1 MILRDIEDLR
11 LLRGNFAITIGTF
24 DGVHLG
30 HKKILSTL
38 KTQAKMDGLSTLVVT
53 FTNHPKE
60 VITGEKVIPIITT
73 DEKLERIEEE
83 GIDVVVALAFTN
95 EIRHKSQSDFLDYLG
110 VSIKKLIIGY
120 DFKFGYK
127 GEVFEGD
134 SVSTIN
140 VEPLYLDGSIVSS
153 TKIREFMTQGEME
166 KLCAYLGRPYRH
178 SGKVIHGKK
187 IGKSL
192 GFPTT
197 NVTINDSVYSLR
209 SGVYI
214 TRTFLIDEVFQ
225 SVTNIGRIPTFTGRP
240 FSVETY
246 ILDFKRSIYGQEVR
260 LEFLHYLRS
269 EQKFESIEILVK
281 QIKKDVEDT
290 KAYFL
295 AHPQERI

>member
-1 MILRDIEDLR
+1 MILRNIEELR
-11 LLRGNFAITIGTF
+11 CLKEDFALTIGTF

-30 HKKILSTL
+30 HKKVLSAL
-38 KTQAKMDGLSTLVVT
+38 KNQAKENGLSTLVIT

-60 VITGEKVIPIITT
+60 LITGEKVIPIITM
-73 DEKLERIEEE
+73 DEKLDNIEKE
-83 GIDVVVALAFTN
+83 GIDVILALAFSD
-95 EIRHKSQSDFLDYLG
+95 EIRQKSQKEFLDYLG

-120 DFKFGYK
+120 DFKFGFK
-127 GEVFEGD
+127 GKVYEED
-134 SVSTIN
+134 SLSTIK
-140 VEPLYLDGSIVSS
+140 VEPLYLNDFIVSS

-166 KLCAYLGRPYRH
+166 KLREFLGRPYRH

-187 IGKSL
+187 IGKLL

-214 TRTFLIDEVFQ
+214 TRTYLIDEVFE
-225 SVTNIGRIPTFTGRP
+225 SVTNIGRIPTFSDRP
-240 FSVETY
+240 FSVETH
-246 ILDFKRSIYGQEVR
+246 ILDFKRSIYGQEVKI
-260 LEFLHYLRS
+260 EFLHYLRN
-269 EQKFESIEILVK
+269 EEKFDNIEILVK

-295 AHPQERI
+295 AHPQERV